1 MPPVRYSGI
10 RDGQIGDDY
19 TVSEAI
25 DTVRPQPGDESGDE
39 GIDEGRRKDQN
50 SGVNKKKK
58 KKKKK

>member
-10 RDGQIGDDY
+10 RDGQIGDY
-19 TVSEAI
+19 HTVSDAV
-25 DTVRPQPGDESGDE
+25 DTVRPQPGDESGD
-39 GIDEGRRKDQN
+39 DEGRRKDQN